1 MSKITSNIMERDKPV
16 SVSVSIPQSMDTFES
31 EESQK
36 SEDDTFSSSEREY
49 DLEEKYNKIEP
60 PCTDERFY
68 SSECNKFLLKKEI
81 VESEHFSKHPDENSN
96 LYPNLN
102 DPNFNIK
109 ISTKKEF
116 YDTKYDGKIH
126 EDVKEYADRLANAEF
141 ELQPHQAFVKNFLS
155 FQTPYNSLLLYHGL
169 GTGKCMKKGTPI
181 MMSDGRIKAIE
192 NVKEG
197 DLLMG
202 DDSNPRAVLSL
213 ARGVDL
219 MYDIVQDNGDKYT
232 VNQEHI
238 LCLRAKGFPKFNNIA
253 NKNKNTN
260 TNTNTIKNYVVE
272 WIQCNAFYKKKFGS
286 SLKDLKEAETFYRN
300 ILNHSE
306 TNNNIVEIA
315 VKDYLRLSKK
325 KKSILKGFK
334 TLVHFPER
342 EITMDPYQ
350 VGYRLG
356 LEDDSSKGIP
366 YNYKCN
372 SRENRLQLLAGL
384 LDGNTDLHNPEKDR
398 KDKKYRKYKY
408 NYTFTQKGCL
418 KDDFLFLA
426 RSLGLLC
433 ENNGDYNVIIRVSKV
448 VEIPVKH
455 QCRSYKMEDFSLD
468 TNISVQYVNEDE
480 YYGFTLDGNGRYLLG
495 DFTVTHNTCSAI
507 GVCEEMRDYMKQMG
521 IKKRIIIVASENVQ
535 DNFRLQLFDERKLKL
550 IDGVWNI
557 RACTGNKLLQEINPM
572 NMKGVTREK
581 VVSQIK
587 NLINNYYIFLGYVQ
601 FANYIIKT
609 MNYAEELQ
617 RQQKETKERKG
628 KIQKQQSK
636 VELNKRIINRL
647 RREFDS
653 RLVVIDEVHN
663 IRKTDDNENKKV
675 AVNLELL
682 VKSVQNMR
690 FLLLSATPMY
700 NSYKEIVWLLNLM
713 NTNDRRGR
721 IDVKDIFDKNGNFKE
736 GGEELLMRK
745 ATGYISFVRGE
756 NPYTFPYRVYPSE
769 FAKDNTFSAI
779 KYPSHQMNLK
789 KIKREDKNRILS
801 LYLTQFN
808 DCANCGRCQSCA
820 YNYIIY
826 SLRNKEFSV
835 TTKTGTV
842 KEMPNF
848 ENMESFGYTLLQ
860 TPLES
865 LIISYPVA
873 GLKEILDSIPVQEF
887 SPSFS
892 EESFTEEL
900 VKTTPIKEDEK
911 EEEQWN
917 TTISDEENSSGTTET
932 LVDSDTFQEEE
943 DVPTLDSSGTTETL
957 VDSSETTETLVD
969 SSGTTETLVDSS
981 TEEQEG
987 EGEGGQEEP
996 QWSPSI
1002 LSDDSSTE
1010 RESSPVGGTKATI
1023 DPRILT
1029 GRQGLERMM
1038 NFVDSRV
1045 PPIKGDFEYKKQTV
1059 DNYGRIF
1066 SKEEIGAYSIKIKT
1080 ILDNI
1085 VESDGIVLIYS
1096 QYIDSGLIPVALALE
1111 ELGFTRY
1118 GEPGTKPLFKE
1129 TPVPVVDVRT
1139 MKPPDNKKDFVPARY
1154 SLITGEPRLSPNND
1168 FEVKGLTGEDNRDG
1182 KKVKVVLISKAGSE
1196 GIDLKFIRQVHI
1208 LEPWYNM
1215 NRSEQIIG
1223 RAVRNFSHKDL
1234 PFEKRNVQIFMY
1246 GTILP
1251 GNIEETADLY
1261 VYRVAEYKAK
1271 QIGKV
1276 SRVLKET
1283 AVDCIIHHDQTNFTQ
1298 DNMTMALNEPI
1309 RQLLSNGQVLDN
1321 FKIGDAPFSPACD
1334 YMATCEY
1341 QCRPNAEVDET
1352 QLNEDTYDEKFIL
1365 VNSEKILQRIRMLMK
1380 ESFFY
1385 KKEDLLKKIRI
1396 QKEYPYVQIYAALTQ
1411 LIEDQSE
1418 FISDRYGRDGRLVN
1432 IGEYYLFQPVE
1443 LQDTHSSLF
1452 DRNVP
1457 IDYKHDMAKFIV
1469 KQQEKKEPKQTLHS
1483 LKTSSPSD
1491 IKDVSLFSEGR
1502 QIMDEM
1508 KQNFEVSA
1516 EFAKKTGVPRGHD
1529 NWYEY
1534 YGIAAKKMTKD
1545 YPDIKPYLIP
1555 FLMAHMIEV
1564 LLFDEKL
1571 ALMNYLYSLDNIKNT
1586 KSQLLEWNAKEYFE
1600 TNILTTKHFKAI
1612 VLFKLGKSV
1621 IMILDENNQWI
1632 EADPEDQKEIAQSSA
1647 AKDIR
1652 TFNVS
1657 EYNRYVGFI
1666 GYEKS
1671 KRYLVFKSKDMTS
1684 KRDTGAR
1691 CDESGKPK
1699 IMKKLNEILGEEI
1712 YTSENTKAQTVDGK
1726 KIEAVSQ
1733 NELCVVYEFL
1743 LRYYNNIKKD
1753 GKRWFLTPEMAIMHN
1768 LYSL

>member
-1 MSKITSNIMERDKPV
+1 
-16 SVSVSIPQSMDTFES
+16 
-31 EESQK
+31 
-36 SEDDTFSSSEREY
+36 
-49 DLEEKYNKIEP
+49 
-60 PCTDERFY
+60 
-68 SSECNKFLLKKEI
+68 
-81 VESEHFSKHPDENSN
+81 
-96 LYPNLN
+96 
-102 DPNFNIK
+102 
-109 ISTKKEF
+109 
-116 YDTKYDGKIH
+116 
-126 EDVKEYADRLANAEF
+126 
-141 ELQPHQAFVKNFLS
+141 
-155 FQTPYNSLLLYHGL
+155 
-169 GTGKCMKKGTPI
+169 
-181 MMSDGRIKAIE
+181 
-192 NVKEG
+192 
-197 DLLMG
+197 
-202 DDSNPRAVLSL
+202 
-213 ARGVDL
+213 
-219 MYDIVQDNGDKYT
+219 
-232 VNQEHI
+232 
-238 LCLRAKGFPKFNNIA
+238 
-253 NKNKNTN
+253 
-260 TNTNTIKNYVVE
+260 
-272 WIQCNAFYKKKFGS
+272 
-286 SLKDLKEAETFYRN
+286 
-300 ILNHSE
+300 
-306 TNNNIVEIA
+306 
-315 VKDYLRLSKK
+315 
-325 KKSILKGFK
+325 
-334 TLVHFPER
+334 
-342 EITMDPYQ
+342 
-350 VGYRLG
+350 
-356 LEDDSSKGIP
+356 
-366 YNYKCN
+366 
-372 SRENRLQLLAGL
+372 
-384 LDGNTDLHNPEKDR
+384 
-398 KDKKYRKYKY
+398 
-408 NYTFTQKGCL
+408 
-418 KDDFLFLA
+418 
-426 RSLGLLC
+426 
-433 ENNGDYNVIIRVSKV
+433 
-448 VEIPVKH
+448 
-455 QCRSYKMEDFSLD
+455 
-468 TNISVQYVNEDE
+468 
-480 YYGFTLDGNGRYLLG
+480 
-495 DFTVTHNTCSAI
+495 
-507 GVCEEMRDYMKQMG
+507 
-521 IKKRIIIVASENVQ
+521 
-535 DNFRLQLFDERKLKL
+535 
-550 IDGVWNI
+550 
-557 RACTGNKLLQEINPM
+557 
-572 NMKGVTREK
+572 
-581 VVSQIK
+581 
-587 NLINNYYIFLGYVQ
+587 
-601 FANYIIKT
+601 
-609 MNYAEELQ
+609 
-617 RQQKETKERKG
+617 
-628 KIQKQQSK
+628 
-636 VELNKRIINRL
+636 
-647 RREFDS
+647 
-653 RLVVIDEVHN
+653 
-663 IRKTDDNENKKV
+663 
-675 AVNLELL
+675 
-682 VKSVQNMR
+682 
-690 FLLLSATPMY
+690 
-700 NSYKEIVWLLNLM
+700 
-713 NTNDRRGR
+713 
-721 IDVKDIFDKNGNFKE
+721 
-736 GGEELLMRK
+736 
-745 ATGYISFVRGE
+745 
-756 NPYTFPYRVYPSE
+756 
-769 FAKDNTFSAI
+769 
-779 KYPSHQMNLK
+779 
-789 KIKREDKNRILS
+789 
-801 LYLTQFN
+801 
-808 DCANCGRCQSCA
+808 
-820 YNYIIY
+820 
-826 SLRNKEFSV
+826 
-835 TTKTGTV
+835 
-842 KEMPNF
+842 
-848 ENMESFGYTLLQ
+848 
-860 TPLES
+860 
-865 LIISYPVA
+865 
-873 GLKEILDSIPVQEF
+873 
-887 SPSFS
+887 
-892 EESFTEEL
+892 
-900 VKTTPIKEDEK
+900 
-911 EEEQWN
+911 
-917 TTISDEENSSGTTET
+917 
-932 LVDSDTFQEEE
+932 
-943 DVPTLDSSGTTETL
+943 
-957 VDSSETTETLVD
+957 
-969 SSGTTETLVDSS
+969 
-981 TEEQEG
+981 
-987 EGEGGQEEP
+987 
-996 QWSPSI
+996 
-1002 LSDDSSTE
+1002 
-1010 RESSPVGGTKATI
+1010 
-1023 DPRILT
+1023 
-1029 GRQGLERMM
+1029 MM

-1045 PPIKGDFEYKKQTV
+1045 PPIKGDFEYKKQTL

-1118 GEPGTKPLFKE
+1118 GEPGTKPLFKVS
-1129 TPVPVVDVRT
+1129 PVPVVDVRT
-1139 MKPPDNKKDFVPARY
+1139 MKPPDNKKDFAPARY

-1298 DNMTMALNEPI
+1298 DNMTRALNEPI

-1341 QCRPNAEVDET
+1341 QCRPNAEVDDT
-1352 QLNEDTYDEKFIL
+1352 HLNEDTYDEKFIL
-1365 VNSEKILQRIRMLMK
+1365 VNSEKILQRVRMLMK

-1469 KQQEKKEPKQTLHS
+1469 KQEKKEPKQTLHS
-1483 LKTSSPSD
+1483 LKTSSPSY
-1491 IKDVSLFSEGR
+1491 IKEVSLFSEGR

-1516 EFAKKTGVPRGHD
+1516 EFAMKTGVPRGHD

-1600 TNILTTKHFKAI
+1600 ANILTTKHFKAF

-1621 IMILDENNQWI
+1621 VMILDENNQWI
-1632 EADPEDQKEIAQSSA
+1632 EAEPEDQREIAQSSA

-1699 IMKKLNEILGEEI
+1699 IMKKLNEILGGEI

-1743 LRYYNNIKKD
+1743 LRYYNKIKKD